1 MIYYLTDNDVSHA
14 VGRAFEKG
22 GAEVRHLKQLSENLF
37 PYTYGCNTGPLP
49 IFYGILR
56 GSGRAM
62 LLCQQFEIDYLYVD
76 NGYFDAVYLD
86 HTKHKEM
93 TGTYRIVKNGLI
105 DKYTGCPIRT
115 EPRRP
120 LKILALPPS
129 PYSAFMHDTT
139 PEDWFMELKKL
150 RSITK
155 DHIDVRNKDE
165 KKPLAEHLLCYDAVV
180 SFNSMSV
187 MEASKLG
194 KAVWDFHGI
203 FRNADKFTKEIPYYD
218 YESLV
223 GFYSTKQFTLDEIAE
238 GQWS

>member
-22 GAEVRHLKQLSENLF
+22 GATVQRVKDFSIHNGQR
-37 PYTYGCNTGPLP
+37 Y

-56 GSGRAM
+56 GSGAAM
-62 LLCQQFEIDYLYVD
+62 KTCDHLMNSWNFTYYYVD

-86 HTKHKEM
+86 ENKHKEM